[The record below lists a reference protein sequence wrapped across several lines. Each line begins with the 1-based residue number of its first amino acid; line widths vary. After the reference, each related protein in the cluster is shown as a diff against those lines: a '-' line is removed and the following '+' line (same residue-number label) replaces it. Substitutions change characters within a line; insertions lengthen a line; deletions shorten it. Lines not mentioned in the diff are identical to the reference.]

1 MWKPRNTCFYLI
13 SQCSPSLLLI
23 TGSFVGIR
31 RQRLILQ
38 YYFLSVH
45 LRQTG
50 ILRYI
55 KLSKLQSLK
64 RRQDLSK
71 MGCELIRAQAGRV
84 INNKTILCKA
94 SVASVIA
101 GNYVNET
108 NNFSA
113 NFRNFLFHN
122 PSNMCL
128 LSDIYHCF
136 LLTIASANHGKICHW
151 LWRNNIL
158 KVFHI
163 MFGSVHQI
171 IGVPK

>member
-1 MWKPRNTCFYLI
+1 MDLTFVYLA
-13 SQCSPSLLLI
+13 LLL
-23 TGSFVGIR
+23 TVSFDKIR
-31 RQRLILQ
+31 RQRLLKQ
-38 YYFLSVH
+38 YQFLGIQ
-45 LRQTG
+45 LRLTK

-55 KLSKLQSLK
+55 KFLILQSQK
-64 RRQDLSK
+64 RRRHLSQIVF
-71 MGCELIRAQAGRV
+71 ELIRAQAGRV

-136 LLTIASANHGKICHW
+136 LLTIASANHGKICH
-151 LWRNNIL
+151 
-158 KVFHI
+158 
-163 MFGSVHQI
+163 
-171 IGVPK
+171 